1 MMCANFCV
9 AVATRPRVITENVKG
24 GGGKKMPPPP
34 PGRWPGGPPPAGLI
48 FRLSKCMI
56 ILMVIQKVISSAN
69 CLFTHFLLR
78 LQVAFVYSLKLFPE
92 LVSMVTKNESPVC

>member
-1 MMCANFCV
+1 
-9 AVATRPRVITENVKG
+9 
-24 GGGKKMPPPP
+24 
-34 PGRWPGGPPPAGLI
+34 
-48 FRLSKCMI
+48 
-56 ILMVIQKVISSAN
+56 MVIQKVISSAN